1 MLSHG
6 GQDCIVCLHGSEII
20 RGHMTEVKATAI
32 NAPTQATE
40 LFIANGVENLIPV
53 TNIPLFL
60 II

>member
-1 MLSHG
+1 MADKAALSA
-6 GQDCIVCLHGSEII
+6 CIAPKLLE
-20 RGHMTEVKATAI
+20 GHVTEVKATAI

-40 LFIANGVENLIPV
+40 LFIANSVENLIPV